1 LIELIDRDSLY
12 LFPRHTLSISTTI
25 ALVEI
30 LLIEIKIQN
39 QKEVHPT
46 TSITQV
52 VVPSGPTEH
61 MGIMGNYP
69 HSLLADSLTLFLSQ
83 GADYPHCKGLS
94 PLFKKMFHLAWAQ
107 LVQFNGYLAFV
118 VKKLRVACQLS
129 WSD

>member
-1 LIELIDRDSLY
+1 MIELIDRDSLY

-61 MGIMGNYP
+61 MGIVGNYP
-69 HSLLADSLTLFLSQ
+69 HSHLANSLTLFQSQ
-83 GADYPHCKGLS
+83 GADYPHCTVKACPHFLKNVPPGLGATS
-94 PLFKKMFHLAWAQ
+94 P
-107 LVQFNGYLAFV
+107 VQRILGF
-118 VKKLRVACQLS
+118 RCQEI
-129 WSD
+129 